1 MRYLI
6 IIFLLFSGL
15 VYSEDLYKYVNGERI
30 KLTEQENAAVQAEWA
45 KNKADQIKA
54 EQKKAQDELD
64 KKQAEEKAK
73 QTLILPV
80 LTQAQISFIGV
91 PQKGRIVFNSTTNK
105 VQIYNGLTWIE
116 LY

>member
-1 MRYLI
+1 MKK
-6 IIFLLFSGL
+6 LLFILLFFSGL
-15 VYSEDLYKYVNGERI
+15 SYSEDLYKYVNGERI
-30 KLTEQENAAVQAEWA
+30 KLTEQEAAEVQSEWA
-45 KNKADQIKA
+45 KNQAEQLKA

-64 KKQAEEKAK
+64 KKQAEEKTK

-80 LTQAQISFIGV
+80 LTQAQISLIGV